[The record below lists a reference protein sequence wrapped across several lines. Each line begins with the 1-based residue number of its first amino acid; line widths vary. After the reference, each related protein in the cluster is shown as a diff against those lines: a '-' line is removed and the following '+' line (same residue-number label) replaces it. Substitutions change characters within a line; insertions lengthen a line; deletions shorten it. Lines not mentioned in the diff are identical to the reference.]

1 MLLLEIIQDTLLQEL
16 KHISLQQLVQ
26 NDLVADRIHQVVLKE
41 VVAIKVVQ
49 DHPTTIVL
57 SVEVAPLAQ
66 EALEVIAEVVEV
78 RLDLLVQLEV
88 ALVEIKIT

>member
-57 SVEVAPLAQ
+57 SVEVALLAQ